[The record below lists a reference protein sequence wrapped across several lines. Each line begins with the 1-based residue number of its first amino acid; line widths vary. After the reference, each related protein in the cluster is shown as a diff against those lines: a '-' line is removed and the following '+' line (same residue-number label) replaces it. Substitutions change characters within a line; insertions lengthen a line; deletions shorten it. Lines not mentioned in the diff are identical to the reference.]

1 MGRLTAAGL
10 IAALTLGTSVLVASA
25 QRAPFWPATTGVP
38 VVTEWYSDLPWHQK
52 LGTADGNE
60 IDTAIVLPY
69 AALGI
74 ARQVYCRAKNLSQA
88 ACMIETEIVN
98 ILGALRTDTPYDPQD
113 ETIKNAPECQAGLAC
128 TEVKLALSSFST
140 QIAIAGGKVELQARK
155 FGTEPPQAPY
165 GANYGGY
172 VITDGSTYAPQMPW
186 YMAHYCDAPFQ
197 SNSDVQDSACYA
209 DYFSPMNDG
218 FDPLP
223 MTDETK
229 WPRSAALV
237 GVSTCAAPPAPI
249 NHCNPGQTACT
260 LVMAGFNLDP
270 VPNTYTNLQYWKYN
284 NFLLTWFNAA
294 LAKFRT
300 DFSPADLQRHFPWSG
315 NPVSWENFLYPQAV
329 NNPFLGTFQFK
340 KTDPPQPATGCNV
353 TLTGPVPSNC
363 TNTGNQRAS
372 TYLYPRQCMLADLA
386 AANVA
391 KLRQCGLN
399 YELHHNGY
407 LDQWPAILFGP
418 PSVPRACSAT
428 NTAGRPSCLPAFPAC
443 RCRCR
448 STKTP
453 PVRVA

>member
-25 QRAPFWPATTGVP
+25 QPAPYWPATTGTP

-52 LGTADGNE
+52 LGTTDGNE

-69 AALGI
+69 AALGV
-74 ARQVYCRAKNLSQA
+74 AQQVYCRAKNLSQA
-88 ACMIETEIVN
+88 ACMIETGIVN
-98 ILGALRTDTPYDPQD
+98 ILGTLRTDTPYNPQD
-113 ETIKNAPECQAGLAC
+113 EKIKNAPECQSWAC
-128 TEVKLALSSFST
+128 VHRSQIGVVQLFD
-140 QIAIAGGKVELQARK
+140 QIAGVKVELQARK
-155 FGTEPPQAPY
+155 FGTEPPKAPY

-186 YMAHYCDAPFQ
+186 YMAHYCDSRSQIEHQRRPGSRLLRRLLFPDEQRVQ
-197 SNSDVQDSACYA
+197 SLASHGPNEMAEV
-209 DYFSPMNDG
+209 G
-218 FDPLP
+218 
-223 MTDETK
+223 
-229 WPRSAALV
+229 ALV
-237 GVSTCAAPPAPI
+237 GVSICAESPN
-249 NHCNPGQTACT
+249 NHCSPGQTACT

-270 VPNTYTNLQYWKYN
+270 VPSTYTNLQYWKYN
-284 NFLLTWFNAA
+284 NFLLTWFNRA
-294 LAKFRT
+294 LANFPNN
-300 DFSPADLQRHFPWSG
+300 FSPADLQRHFPWSG

-340 KTDPPQPATGCNV
+340 QTNPPEPATGCDV

-363 TNTGNQRAS
+363 TNTANQRAI

-407 LDQWPAILFGP
+407 LDQWPQSFWSAVNAAGMLGNQYGRTSFLF
-418 PSVPRACSAT
+418 
-428 NTAGRPSCLPAFPAC
+428 AGIPGMQMPVIVLQRPHQCEWPQHL
-443 RCRCR
+443 
-448 STKTP
+448 
-453 PVRVA
+453 